1 MVYLVRAEQALLTLT
16 DKTDSGADCA
26 LFRPLPTNP
35 DGSPL
40 SEARYR
46 EEIEQRKLAAKG
58 DVKPKRE
65 QS

>member
-1 MVYLVRAEQALLTLT
+1 LYGPLTIATLAAA

-40 SEARYR
+40 SEAKYR
-46 EEIEQRKLAAKG
+46 EEIEQRNKAAKK
-58 DVKPKRE
+58 DLKAK
-65 QS
+65 

>member
-1 MVYLVRAEQALLTLT
+1 MALHRTFA

-46 EEIEQRKLAAKG
+46 EEIEQRKQAAKN
-58 DVKPKRE
+58 DIKAK
-65 QS
+65 

>member
-1 MVYLVRAEQALLTLT
+1 MQKSKAIMGITVTRVPFMI

-40 SEARYR
+40 SEAKYR
-46 EEIEQRKLAAKG
+46 EEIEQRKQAT
-58 DVKPKRE
+58 E
-65 QS
+65 